1 LPISSSAAANNA
13 HQTGTSA
20 FGTKDAA
27 AHYVGSGGGQAE
39 ERNVRRRVK
48 ALVLAAE
55 NVNTSPLLP
64 AAAILLILLFG
75 VSLAMADPL
84 ADQSTGPFARPN
96 GSTQIAAHEVLTPN
110 PFDEGGG
117 VATDGG
123 LATDAVEDAPIVSR
137 PLQPPLYHDRYRFY
151 HRYDH
156 ALRSQFNPID
166 DEPQ

>member
-1 LPISSSAAANNA
+1 
-13 HQTGTSA
+13 
-20 FGTKDAA
+20 
-27 AHYVGSGGGQAE
+27 VGSGGGQAE

-64 AAAILLILLFG
+64 AAALLLILLFG
-75 VSLAMADPL
+75 MSLAMADPL
-84 ADQSTGPFARPN
+84 ADPLTERFAGPA
-96 GSTQIAAHEVLTPN
+96 QIAAHEALTTN
-110 PFDEGGG
+110 PFDRGGG